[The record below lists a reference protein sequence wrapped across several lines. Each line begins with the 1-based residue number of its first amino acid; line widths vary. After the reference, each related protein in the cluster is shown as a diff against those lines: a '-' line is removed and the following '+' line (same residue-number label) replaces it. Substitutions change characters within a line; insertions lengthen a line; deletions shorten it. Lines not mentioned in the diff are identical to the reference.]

1 MPDLGDLL
9 GFDFAAPDPD
19 WLDALSGLGAPGD
32 LGDFMYFDTD
42 AGVFVDGSTVDPSQV
57 VDMYGSP
64 SGVDPND
71 PSAASAAPNA
81 FGGPSGTSLSD
92 QVRSRAADSMT
103 DGTQPFDAAN
113 MADPSASI
121 ASADDSGLG
130 KYIKALAGGLGSAL
144 TGAGGG
150 LSGLAGGN
158 AGIGALT
165 GLPGIPGLTA
175 AGLDRAGTPGMG
187 GMTDAGGLPGLQ
199 GLVRPGMQDPVTAA
213 LMRLQADPGARLGLQ
228 APVDPGPPPVKF
240 TPLQVPVAG
249 PVPPMAGAVPQPRMS
264 GLQKLMAERMG

>member
-1 MPDLGDLL
+1 MADGEDWSWLDTIANTGFDAGDLDSL
-9 GFDFAAPDPD
+9 
-19 WLDALSGLGAPGD
+19 
-32 LGDFMYFDTD
+32 YFNTDT
-42 AGVFVDGSTVDPSQV
+42 GQFVDSSMVDMSQV
-57 VDMYGSP
+57 QDLNAASGMSGTDPGPLLP
-64 SGVDPND
+64 SAISTSTSDQLRSLEADPNT
-71 PSAASAAPNA
+71 PGSE
-81 FGGPSGTSLSD
+81 
-92 QVRSRAADSMT
+92 
-103 DGTQPFDAAN
+103 PFNAAN

-121 ASADDSGLG
+121 ASADDGSGLG

-158 AGIGALT
+158 AGMGALT
-165 GLPGIPGLTA
+165 GLPGIPGLTNA
-175 AGLDRAGTPGMG
+175 SLERAGTPGMG

-213 LMRLQADPGARLGLQ
+213 LMRLQADPGAKLGLQ

-249 PVPPMAGAVPQPRMS
+249 QAPPMASAPQPRMS
-264 GLQKLMAERMG
+264 GLQRLAMERMG